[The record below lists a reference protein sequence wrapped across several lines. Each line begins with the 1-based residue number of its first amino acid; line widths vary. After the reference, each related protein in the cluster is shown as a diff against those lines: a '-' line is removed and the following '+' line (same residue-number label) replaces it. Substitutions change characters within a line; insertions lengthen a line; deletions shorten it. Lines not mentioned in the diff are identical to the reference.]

1 MASQID
7 PNLIPAIT
15 PPAGEHSQLV
25 HPPNNSHIIIAYCV
39 LQFRDTQNIARV
51 GICCTKVSFLLFFQ
65 RLFIPAGTRWT
76 AIWWSIW
83 IVFWLN
89 VLYAFS
95 IVITV
100 STECI
105 GKEQVVVEG
114 GHCVNDYAVLICAST
129 INVVTDIMI
138 LIIPIACIWGL
149 HMPTRKKLKIL
160 AIFTAGALTVLSS
173 VGRLGYEIV
182 AAKDPNQS
190 YALMVISLLKLL
202 ELFMGVIVSCMPILP
217 AFYTHL
223 RGTAAANTGQEDFS
237 TSILGHQSRN
247 KSATMKD
254 KLSTKRSKRSKKDPF
269 PVSTNG
275 EIATRGYEELNEL
288 EHQPQVHITRSDWEM
303 QQPRRAALPPT
314 VQVYDLDRAIVKDTE
329 IEVRSEPRDPSR
341 PRCP

>member
-1 MASQID
+1 MASPIID
-7 PNLIPAIT
+7 PNLIPAIP
-15 PPAGEHSQLV
+15 PPAGKHSQLV
-25 HPPNNSHIIIAYCV
+25 NPPNNGHIIIAY
-39 LQFRDTQNIARV
+39 
-51 GICCTKVSFLLFFQ
+51 S
-65 RLFIPAGTRWT
+65 GTRWT

-89 VLYAFS
+89 VLYALS
-95 IVITV
+95 IVIIV

-105 GKEQVVVEG
+105 GKEEIVVEG

-138 LIIPIACIWGL
+138 LIIPIAGIWGL

-217 AFYTHL
+217 GFYAHL
-223 RGTAAANTGQEDFS
+223 RGTTAANPGQEDFS
-237 TSILGHQSRN
+237 TSILGHHPRRN
-247 KSATMKD
+247 QSATMRD
-254 KLSTKRSKRSKKDPF
+254 KLSTKRSKRSNKDPF

-275 EIATRGYEELNEL
+275 EITTRGYEELNEL
-288 EHQPQVHITRSDWEM
+288 ENQPQVHVTRSDWEM
-303 QQPRRAALPPT
+303 QQPRRAALPPI
-314 VQVYDLDRAIVKDTE
+314 VQVYDPNRAIVKNTE
-329 IEVRSEPRDPSR
+329 IEVRSEPRDPS
-341 PRCP
+341 